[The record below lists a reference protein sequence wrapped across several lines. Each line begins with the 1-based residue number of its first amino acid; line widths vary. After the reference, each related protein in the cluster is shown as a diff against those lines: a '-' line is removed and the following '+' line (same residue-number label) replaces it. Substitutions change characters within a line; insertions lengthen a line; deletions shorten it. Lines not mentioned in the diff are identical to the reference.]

1 MAAPLPLADAIAA
14 LRRLHGEPPGPPTSD
29 PFELVLFENVAYLAS
44 PERRREAFDE
54 LRRTV
59 GTTPRALL
67 AARTGDLERAA
78 ARGILKGTSAE
89 KLRECARIAV
99 EELGGDLD
107 AALDRAGENAAKLL
121 RRFPGI
127 GQPGADK
134 ILLFSGR
141 RASLAP
147 ESNGL
152 RVLVRLGV
160 VREESS
166 YARTYAAANAAAADA
181 LQTGIAASR
190 RAHLLLQVHGQT
202 LCRRNAPLC
211 DACPLA
217 RGCAH
222 ARGGHAEAR
231 RGSEAPGASRADR

>member
-1 MAAPLPLADAIAA
+1 MAAPPTLAAAIAA
-14 LRRLHGEPPGPPTSD
+14 LRRLHGEPQGPPATD

-44 PERRREAFDE
+44 PERRREAFEE
-54 LRRTV
+54 LRRTA
-59 GTTPRALL
+59 GTTPAAIL
-67 AARTGDLERAA
+67 AARAGDLERSAS
-78 ARGILKGTSAE
+78 RGILKGTSAA

-99 EELGGDLD
+99 EELGGDVD
-107 AALDRAGENAAKLL
+107 AALDLAGEGAAKVL

-134 ILLFSGR
+134 ILLFGGR

-152 RVLVRLGV
+152 RVLARLGI

-166 YARTYAAANAAAADA
+166 YARTYAAAIAAAAEA
-181 LQTGIAASR
+181 LPPGTAAMT
-190 RAHLLLQVHGQT
+190 RAHLLLQRHGQT
-202 LCRRNAPLC
+202 LCRRTAPLC

-217 RGCAH
+217 RGCVH
-222 ARGGHAEAR
+222 ARSGRAAGEKHPPPGRTR
-231 RGSEAPGASRADR
+231 R